1 MTISVCP
8 GGIARRRDRTAQR
21 SSQGSTTA
29 ASAAPS
35 RGAQPLTARTA
46 RPRHTVFSLFHFF
59 PSPSPSSAFR
69 IPRGPGVTRPARP
82 ARALPD
88 RIAPRAALR
97 AGRARPSRHPVRLH
111 DDVIEHPHVDQR
123 QRRLQAFG
131 HRQVIGRGLHHPRP
145 VAVRQ
150 DHRRGVVQQRALEH
164 FARID
169 ARLRQGPAKQVREG
183 QQHVPR
189 IEEQD
194 HEALVRLPREVQL
207 EVSETPHSKRNASPA
222 RSSLAS
228 ISRAR
233 RRPHSSCVHPGSKE
247 SRTKPAN
254 RCGERPCAAYTRSA
268 SAPRN
273 GHSALSTLRS
283 RAVKTQ
289 APEEIEEE
297 EEDKGDALMTNS
309 CTRHRRDCLR
319 DPAIPSR
326 RSAQGRRRRGARAEH
341 AKRA

>member
-1 MTISVCP
+1 M
-8 GGIARRRDRTAQR
+8 
-21 SSQGSTTA
+21 
-29 ASAAPS
+29 
-35 RGAQPLTARTA
+35 
-46 RPRHTVFSLFHFF
+46 
-59 PSPSPSSAFR
+59 
-69 IPRGPGVTRPARP
+69 
-82 ARALPD
+82 
-88 RIAPRAALR
+88 
-97 AGRARPSRHPVRLH
+97 
-111 DDVIEHPHVDQR
+111 
-123 QRRLQAFG
+123 
-131 HRQVIGRGLHHPRP
+131 
-145 VAVRQ
+145 
-150 DHRRGVVQQRALEH
+150 QQRALEH

-341 AKRA
+341 AKRAQGLERENEGVASGLPGKPSPRPHHGAAVPVPISSRRASGRARGEAPRARQATQAPSDRCAAFDNWKERSARVVVLWERMW